1 MFLAKA
7 NSKIIRVQRKNW
19 NLDQPPDMALGQCE
33 FAEGGFTRQ
42 GATSGV
48 RLANKGLPMN
58 AIASRPGLVLVDER
72 LNLVAANSDALQIL
86 AFPESPEK
94 LGNLN
99 AWLSKKIHSHLLDGK
114 SLNRPSFVHEFRSA
128 KRTYICRA
136 FPLNTGANG
145 PARPAMALMLER
157 KSNGGGTLAEISERF
172 GLTAREQETM
182 RLLAEGFSSK
192 EIAARMKISPNTVK
206 AFVHLV
212 MVKMGVST
220 RSGIIGKMVGA
231 DNLNHRSN
239 GEKRPN
245 VP

>member
-1 MFLAKA
+1 
-7 NSKIIRVQRKNW
+7 
-19 NLDQPPDMALGQCE
+19 
-33 FAEGGFTRQ
+33 
-42 GATSGV
+42 
-48 RLANKGLPMN
+48 MN
-58 AIASRPGLVLVDER
+58 AIASRPGLVLVDEK

-86 AFPESPEK
+86 AFPESPER

-99 AWLSKKIHSHLLDGK
+99 NWLSRKIHSCLLDGK
-114 SLNRPSFVHEFRSA
+114 SQNRPSFVQEFRSA

-145 PARPAMALMLER
+145 PAKPTLALMLER
-157 KSNGGGTLAEISERF
+157 KSNSGGTLAEISERF

-182 RLLAEGFSSK
+182 QLLAEGYSSK

-239 GEKRPN
+239 GEKRPI